1 MGWPLCVCF
10 TNKATPC
17 LGPGLEL
24 RGQLVLDQGK
34 KQQQPVVLMAK
45 EDRVRVSANEKEG
58 DSDHVTYE
66 QPMTEEAGAVILH
79 QQCTRS
85 QENENNF
92 LNIER

>member
-45 EDRVRVSANEKEG
+45 EDRESECRPMRKRVI
-58 DSDHVTYE
+58 
-66 QPMTEEAGAVILH
+66 VI
-79 QQCTRS
+79 T
-85 QENENNF
+85 
-92 LNIER
+92 